1 VKLLH
6 AIFLFVMMF
15 SFQAVSATETA
26 NPEDAK
32 KLIQDNIDKVL
43 VAIKNEP
50 DNAIELAKAQVL
62 PYFDFVAMSRLVVG
76 KNWRSA
82 TNEQKKTFV
91 LAFRDLLVRTY
102 SNTLNEAANSEVE
115 VEYLPVHAKAG
126 DNRVKV
132 QTVVKY
138 AGKSIDLDYSLHAKK
153 GSWKVWDVSAGGVSL
168 VTNYRSEFQK
178 IFKENGMDGLIE
190 AVNKKNSDG

>member
-1 VKLLH
+1 MKLLH

-115 VEYLPVHAKAG
+115 VEYLPVRAKAG

-132 QTVVKY
+132 QTVVRY

-168 VTNYRSEFQK
+168 VTNYRAEFQK
-178 IFKENGMDGLIE
+178 IFTEKGMDGLIE